1 MQQVPVK
8 DISLSHLSSSLH
20 VLLWELCEE
29 RWNLNWEVDQQ
40 CRMLASSAEEG
51 WMHWRA
57 IRGKLFKFSTQLLH
71 RISLQHFS

>member
-8 DISLSHLSSSLH
+8 DISLSHLSPSLH

-40 CRMLASSAEEG
+40 CRM
-51 WMHWRA
+51 
-57 IRGKLFKFSTQLLH
+57 
-71 RISLQHFS
+71 